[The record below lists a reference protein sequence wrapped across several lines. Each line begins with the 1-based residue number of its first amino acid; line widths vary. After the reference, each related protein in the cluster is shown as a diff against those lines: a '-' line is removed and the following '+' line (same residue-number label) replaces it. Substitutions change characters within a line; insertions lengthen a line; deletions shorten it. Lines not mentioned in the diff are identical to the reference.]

1 LVLEYRKLDN
11 EYRKLQ
17 QETESLRKDIENYKK
32 IKTEM
37 EGEIAEK
44 TILEEKLKS
53 LKHMLDSKSFTY
65 DKEKTYIVS
74 LIQK

>member
-1 LVLEYRKLDN
+1 
-11 EYRKLQ
+11 
-17 QETESLRKDIENYKK
+17 
-32 IKTEM
+32 M